1 MKAPPSKGPATDAM
15 PHMPPIK
22 PKARGL
28 CRSGRVYARMT
39 IEPEN
44 KPAVPM
50 PATARPTMK
59 AVELGATAHTR
70 LPTSKMN
77 TATR

>member
-1 MKAPPSKGPATDAM
+1 MKAPPNNGPATDAI
-15 PHMPPIK
+15 PHIPPIK
-22 PKARGL
+22 PNAKGL
-28 CRSGRVYARMT
+28 CRSGRVYARIT

-44 KPAVPM
+44 SPAVPM

-70 LPTSKMN
+70 LPTSKTN
-77 TATR
+77 TAKR